1 MTSFSLFLGVQSAP
15 EVGPTSYETPC
26 IICIRVYACMY
37 VFGTSYVIDYLQRY
51 FASNSYRERFPTRI
65 PAIDTNGPREFTL
78 LRVIYN
84 VYTMNLELKFI
95 H

>member
-1 MTSFSLFLGVQSAP
+1 
-15 EVGPTSYETPC
+15 
-26 IICIRVYACMY
+26 MY

-51 FASNSYRERFPTRI
+51 FASFEIVSRTLTDESTGNRYERES
-65 PAIDTNGPREFTL
+65 TL

>member
-1 MTSFSLFLGVQSAP
+1 MHRKCMYLRVMRVYAYMY
-15 EVGPTSYETPC
+15 V
-26 IICIRVYACMY
+26 ICIRVYACMY

-51 FASNSYRERFPTRI
+51 FARRDSQRERFPTRI
-65 PAIDTNGPREFTL
+65 PAIDTNGPREFAL

>member
-1 MTSFSLFLGVQSAP
+1 M
-15 EVGPTSYETPC
+15 
-26 IICIRVYACMY
+26 RVCMCVRTYVRAYVYNMYTCVCMY
-37 VFGTSYVIDYLQRY
+37 VRMGHVFGTSYVIDYLQR
-51 FASNSYRERFPTRI
+51 FRASNSYRERFPTRI
-65 PAIDTNGPREFTL
+65 PAIDTNGPREFTR